1 MKAEIVSVGT
11 ELLLGSITD
20 TNATFLAQE
29 LSPLGIDLYYV
40 SQVGDN
46 LGNRRQTRQN
56 RKAREARE
64 ARKAREARE
73 ARK

>member
-46 LGNRRQTRQN
+46 LGRDR
-56 RKAREARE
+56 
-64 ARKAREARE
+64 
-73 ARK
+73 